1 MTLHDPQIPEKETA
15 LHTYDLLDNLAGITP
30 GSELAAAR
38 QTREAATRHIQG
50 SYEALFSAR
59 AVQGRL
65 TLAARFWLAAQISN
79 WLRDSILQR
88 YYEQRGKDFTAP
100 DVTPALNAALAHAR
114 TLTLH
119 PVSAQESD
127 LKVLLDTGWSEDDIV
142 TLSQLTAFISFQS
155 RLLRGYRLLAGFN
168 VDTPPAQAVTAGE
181 WHTQALTHMGKRAPV
196 AFTQAELGWEPWI
209 APKALGDFN
218 ADEQA
223 ILARFGHSESDYFRL
238 LGRNLLVLEQ
248 RTLTDK
254 GIFYT
259 ASGLP
264 RAERELAATVASKVN
279 GCIYCASVHARK
291 ASQLSKQQEV
301 VQRLLDITPGGD
313 LAQGQS
319 PRWQAEIN
327 FAARL
332 SGTPAQAS
340 AQDVA
345 QLREQGLSILEI
357 VDLVQS
363 AAFFAWANRLML
375 TLGEPYWPQ
384 E

>member
-1 MTLHDPQIPEKETA
+1 MTLHDPLIPEKETA
-15 LHTYDLLDNLAGITP
+15 LHAHDLLDSLAGIAP
-30 GSELAAAR
+30 DSELAAAR
-38 QTREAATRHIQG
+38 QTREAATRHTQG

-59 AVQGRL
+59 AVQGKL
-65 TLAARFWLAAQISN
+65 SLAVRFWLAAQISN
-79 WLRDSILQR
+79 WLRDSVLRR
-88 YYEQRGKDFTAP
+88 YYEQRGKDVTVP
-100 DVTPALNAALAHAR
+100 NVTPALNAALAHAR

-119 PVSAQESD
+119 PVSAQAAD
-127 LKVLLDTGWSEDDIV
+127 LQTLLNAGWSEDDIV

-155 RLLRGYRLLAGFN
+155 RLLRGYRLLTGHE
-168 VDTPPAQAVTAGE
+168 VDIPQPQAVTAGE
-181 WHTQALTHMGKRAPV
+181 WHTQAQTLTGKRAPV

-209 APKALGDFN
+209 AAKALPDFN

-223 ILARFGHSESDYFRL
+223 TLARFGHSESDYFRL
-238 LGRNLLVLEQ
+238 LGRNLPVLEQ

-291 ASQLSKQQEV
+291 ASQLSKQQEA
-301 VQRLLDITPGGD
+301 VQRLLDIAPGGD

-319 PRWQAEIN
+319 PRWQAQIN
-327 FAARL
+327 FVARL
-332 SGTPAQAS
+332 SSTPAQAS

-345 QLREQGLSILEI
+345 QLREQGLSTLEI

-384 E
+384 A